1 MYPCVQSQRSSA
13 RLPRL
18 LGFAG
23 YEEFAVLCRNFE
35 TRRPNARP
43 WRRVGADGSR
53 ALGVEPHFGLALV
66 RH

>member
-1 MYPCVQSQRSSA
+1 MSPFVQSQRSSA

-23 YEEFAVLCRNFE
+23 YEEFAVLKFRNE
-35 TRRPNARP
+35 EAEPLGPATRRRN
-43 WRRVGADGSR
+43 GS
-53 ALGVEPHFGLALV
+53 AGITGEFGLALV

>member
-23 YEEFAVLCRNFE
+23 YEEFAVLGRNFE
-35 TRRPNARP
+35 TRRPNAGP
-43 WRRVGADGSR
+43 GDVSAQTDPQASR
-53 ALGVEPHFGLALV
+53 ANLG
-66 RH
+66 

>member
-1 MYPCVQSQRSSA
+1 MYPFVQSQRSSA

-23 YEEFAVLCRNFE
+23 YEEFAVPKFRNEE
-35 TRRPNARP
+35 TERSA
-43 WRRVGADGSR
+43 WRRVGANGSR
-53 ALGVEPHFGLALV
+53 ALNVETHFGLALV

>member
-1 MYPCVQSQRSSA
+1 MYPFVQSQRSSA

-35 TRRPNARP
+35 TRSPNARP
-43 WRRVGADGSR
+43 GDAS
-53 ALGVEPHFGLALV
+53 AQTFPEHSKPILG
-66 RH
+66 

>member
-43 WRRVGADGSR
+43 GDAS
-53 ALGVEPHFGLALV
+53 ALTGPEPSASNLG
-66 RH
+66 